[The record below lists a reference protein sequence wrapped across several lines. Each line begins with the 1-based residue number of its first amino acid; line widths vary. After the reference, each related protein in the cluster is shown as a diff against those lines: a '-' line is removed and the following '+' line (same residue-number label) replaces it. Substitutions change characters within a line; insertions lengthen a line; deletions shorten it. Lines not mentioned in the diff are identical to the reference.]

1 MESVNELYT
10 HIDELKQSLSE
21 ENVTEQTLA
30 TGIQNALGVVAEE
43 HDLKLLMKFMNSS
56 FNSIR
61 EFCNNEGESLLLEA
75 NIFKDNELQNIPLD
89 TIPEMNESTSSQSR
103 TYLSGTTIENPFFAE
118 PTSQNSSS
126 INLDTHEVPL
136 ADQSFSI
143 EFEPVRMIRMKH
155 LSTGLQSLH
164 RTIFLGVPSASD
176 SQRESLISALIQAE
190 NGFATLLSSSFTDI
204 SEENRSKLQF
214 SATLVVSLVWQL
226 EATSER
232 AAESTLF
239 SNWKTKVNSVV
250 QKLWKQNALGFADV
264 GPEGL
269 NVYE

>member
-1 MESVNELYT
+1 
-10 HIDELKQSLSE
+10 
-21 ENVTEQTLA
+21 
-30 TGIQNALGVVAEE
+30 
-43 HDLKLLMKFMNSS
+43 
-56 FNSIR
+56 
-61 EFCNNEGESLLLEA
+61 
-75 NIFKDNELQNIPLD
+75 
-89 TIPEMNESTSSQSR
+89 MNESTSSQSR

-118 PTSQNSSS
+118 PTSQNSST

-143 EFEPVRMIRMKH
+143 EFEPVRMIRMSNPFRLLPPKEH

-164 RTIFLGVPSASD
+164 RTIFLGVPSASE
-176 SQRESLISALIQAE
+176 SQRESLISALKQAE
-190 NGFATLLSSSFTDI
+190 NGFATLLSYSFTDI

-226 EATSER
+226 ETASER

>member
-1 MESVNELYT
+1 
-10 HIDELKQSLSE
+10 
-21 ENVTEQTLA
+21 
-30 TGIQNALGVVAEE
+30 
-43 HDLKLLMKFMNSS
+43 
-56 FNSIR
+56 
-61 EFCNNEGESLLLEA
+61 
-75 NIFKDNELQNIPLD
+75 
-89 TIPEMNESTSSQSR
+89 MNESTSSQSR
-103 TYLSGTTIENPFFAE
+103 TYISGTTIENPFVTE
-118 PTSQNSSS
+118 LTSQNSST
-126 INLDTHEVPL
+126 INLDTRDVPL
-136 ADQSFSI
+136 VDQSFSI
-143 EFEPVRMIRMKH
+143 EFESVRMIRMSIHVSFFTPKEH

-176 SQRESLISALIQAE
+176 SQRESLISALKQAE

-204 SEENRSKLQF
+204 SEENRSKLSF
-214 SATLVVSLVWQL
+214 PATLAVSLVWQL

-239 SNWKTKVNSVV
+239 SNWKTKVNNVV